1 MKVKKP
7 LLVEVEWRDIFATC
21 GWEKLEEVIPPTFYT
36 YGYLIYK
43 DKNTIK
49 VACTKDESGDWFATH
64 AFPRG
69 CVKKIRPLSGATSI
83 SSQKQVGNKTR
94 NENITSIPD
103 N

>member
-1 MKVKKP
+1 VKVKKP

-43 DKNTIK
+43 DKDTIK

-94 NENITSIPD
+94 NENIASIPE

>member
-94 NENITSIPD
+94 NENITSIPE

>member
-43 DKNTIK
+43 DKDTIK

>member
-43 DKNTIK
+43 DKDTIK

-83 SSQKQVGNKTR
+83 SSQKQTVL
-94 NENITSIPD
+94 
-103 N
+103 

>member
-1 MKVKKP
+1 VKIKKP
-7 LLVEVEWRDIFATC
+7 SLVEVEWRDIFATC

-43 DKNTIK
+43 DKDTIK

-69 CVKKIRPLSGATSI
+69 CVKKIRPLEGGRIVKSTKKQIHNESGE
-83 SSQKQVGNKTR
+83 Q
-94 NENITSIPD
+94 NIR
-103 N
+103 

>member
-7 LLVEVEWRDIFATC
+7 LLVEVEWRDVFATC

-94 NENITSIPD
+94 NENITSIPE

>member
-1 MKVKKP
+1 VKVKKP

-21 GWEKLEEVIPPTFYT
+21 GWEKLEEVISPTFYT

-43 DKNTIK
+43 DKDTIK

-94 NENITSIPD
+94 NENITSIPE

>member
-21 GWEKLEEVIPPTFYT
+21 GWEKLEEVISPTFYT

-43 DKNTIK
+43 DKDTIK

>member
-43 DKNTIK
+43 DKDTIK

-83 SSQKQVGNKTR
+83 SSKKQVDNKTR
-94 NENITSIPD
+94 NENITSIPE

>member
-43 DKNTIK
+43 DKDTIK

-69 CVKKIRPLSGATSI
+69 CVKKIRPLSGATRT
-83 SSQKQVGNKTR
+83 SSKKQVDNKTR
-94 NENITSIPD
+94 NENITSIPE

>member
-43 DKNTIK
+43 DKDTIK

-94 NENITSIPD
+94 NENITSIPE